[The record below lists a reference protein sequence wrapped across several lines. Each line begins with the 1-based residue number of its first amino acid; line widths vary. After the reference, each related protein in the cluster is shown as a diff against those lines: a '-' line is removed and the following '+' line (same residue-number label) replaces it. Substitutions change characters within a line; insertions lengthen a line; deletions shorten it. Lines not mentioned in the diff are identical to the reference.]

1 MTSTRTLAAGRR
13 ADRNRRLAAS
23 WAVTVPLMNGMDVD
37 VTTTLGFFGSFH
49 TVWVAMVA
57 AMVFEV
63 RELALV
69 VISEQPVPH
78 YGITRDIAA
87 SRR

>member
-23 WAVTVPLMNGMDVD
+23 WAVAVRLMNGMDLD
-37 VTTTLGFFGSFH
+37 GMTTLGFFGSFH
-49 TVWVAMVA
+49 AVWVAMVA

-69 VISEQPVPH
+69 VIPEQPSPH
-78 YGITRDIAA
+78 YGITGDIAA
-87 SRR
+87 SLR